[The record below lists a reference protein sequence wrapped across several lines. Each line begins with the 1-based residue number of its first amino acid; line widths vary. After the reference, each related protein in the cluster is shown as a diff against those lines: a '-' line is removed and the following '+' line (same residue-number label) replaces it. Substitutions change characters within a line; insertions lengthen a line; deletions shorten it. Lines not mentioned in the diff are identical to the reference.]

1 MASAVDD
8 ARATT
13 RASASASANARA
25 RSDRDLARGAD
36 ARMV

>member
-1 MASAVDD
+1 MASAIDD

-13 RASASASANARA
+13 RASASANANARA